1 VGHEQGRSGQDLGS
15 GGPGKS
21 GQDLRSA
28 RPGTEGQDTSCGR
41 QAGLDRAQGILRRCF
56 PSADLDA
63 LGKFAEGWDNTIW
76 EAGGFLFR
84 IPKRKAADAQARKET
99 ALLRFLVRQGLPVPQ
114 PEYLHWGDEGFRH
127 MVFGY
132 RTLPGIPLSG
142 LAVDQWP
149 ESIHRSLGALLSSL
163 HTLDTVEAVRAGLL
177 VYTTGRWRARYQ
189 RLLTQV
195 QKKVL
200 PVLGPAAPLLE
211 GCFSDYFGN
220 QRNFT
225 FRPVVIHGDLAMEHV
240 IVQGEPVTSVRDES
254 VTGIQDESVTGIV
267 DFADACV
274 GDPALDFAGMSP
286 GAAERVF
293 RHYCC
298 PTGPDPALLTR
309 AQFYRTIAPCY
320 ALLYPTAAGP
330 DEVARALGLLKGRR

>member
-1 VGHEQGRSGQDLGS
+1 MGHHPGRGGQDLGS
-15 GGPGKS
+15 GGPGTT
-21 GQDLRSA
+21 GR
-28 RPGTEGQDTSCGR
+28 GTGYGG
-41 QAGLDRAQGILRRCF
+41 QAGLGRAQGILRRCF
-56 PSADLDA
+56 HSADLDG
-63 LGKFAEGWDNTIW
+63 LSKFAEGWDNTIW

-84 IPKRKAADAQARKET
+84 MPKTKSADAQARKEA
-99 ALLRFLVRQGLPVPQ
+99 ALLSFLARQGLPVPR

-127 MVFGY
+127 TVFGY
-132 RTLPGIPLSG
+132 RAIPGIPLCR

-149 ESIHRSLGALLSSL
+149 ESICRDLGALLSHL
-163 HTLDTVEAVRAGLL
+163 HALDTVEAARAGIP
-177 VYTTGRWRARYQ
+177 VFTTGRWRARYQ
-189 RLLTQV
+189 RLFARV

-200 PVLGPAAPLLE
+200 PVVGAAALALE
-211 GCFSDYFGN
+211 ACFSDYLGN
-220 QRNFT
+220 ERNFT

-240 IVQGEPVTSVRDES
+240 IVQGEA
-254 VTGIQDESVTGIV
+254 VTGIV

-298 PTGPDPALLTR
+298 PTGPDSALLAR

-320 ALLYPTAAGP
+320 ALLYPAAAGA
-330 DEVARALGLLKGRR
+330 DEVARATGLLEGLR